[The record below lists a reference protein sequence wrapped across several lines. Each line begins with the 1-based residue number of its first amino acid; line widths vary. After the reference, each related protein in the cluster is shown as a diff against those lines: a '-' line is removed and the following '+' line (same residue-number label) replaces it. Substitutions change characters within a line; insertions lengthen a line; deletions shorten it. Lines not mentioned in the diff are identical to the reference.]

1 MKSKLL
7 LIILTA
13 FLCLHSK
20 AETASKAAP
29 KTPKIKVACVGN
41 SITAGA
47 GIKNRDKDSYPMMLG
62 QMLGKEYDVRNF
74 GVSGRTMLQKGN
86 SYMKE
91 KAYKQALDFQPD
103 ILIVKLGTND
113 TNPSFWK
120 YKSEYSKDM
129 LTMLQAFRKNRLQ

>member
-1 MKSKLL
+1 M
-7 LIILTA
+7 
-13 FLCLHSK
+13 
-20 AETASKAAP
+20 
-29 KTPKIKVACVGN
+29 GN

-103 ILIVKLGTND
+103 ILIESWAQTIPILLSGNTKVNIPKIC
-113 TNPSFWK
+113 
-120 YKSEYSKDM
+120 
-129 LTMLQAFRKNRLQ
+129 

>member
-62 QMLGKEYDVRNF
+62 QMLGKNTMYATS
-74 GVSGRTMLQKGN
+74 VSAAGQC
-86 SYMKE
+86 
-91 KAYKQALDFQPD
+91 
-103 ILIVKLGTND
+103 
-113 TNPSFWK
+113 
-120 YKSEYSKDM
+120 
-129 LTMLQAFRKNRLQ
+129 FRKEIRI